1 MARRMTQ
8 YISRKSDATSK
19 PATQALPANKWVN
32 VEVEN
37 QTALMPTENSKTGAL
52 WACYLNV
59 DSPKVSGATELT
71 LRWTRDPSGINDAT
85 GYETKTLKKGGT
97 TFIKDV
103 WLFQAKKGQPV
114 VLQVRANGRATI
126 TTREVKLSIA

>member
-1 MARRMTQ
+1 MSQ
-8 YISRKSDATSK
+8 YISRKSDAKSK
-19 PATQALPANKWVN
+19 PAEQNIRPN
-32 VEVEN
+32 VWHTIEVEN
-37 QTALMPTENSKTGAL
+37 QTALVPTENSKVGAL

-103 WLFQAKKGQPV
+103 WLFKAKKGQPV
-114 VLQVRANGRATI
+114 VLQVKANGRATI